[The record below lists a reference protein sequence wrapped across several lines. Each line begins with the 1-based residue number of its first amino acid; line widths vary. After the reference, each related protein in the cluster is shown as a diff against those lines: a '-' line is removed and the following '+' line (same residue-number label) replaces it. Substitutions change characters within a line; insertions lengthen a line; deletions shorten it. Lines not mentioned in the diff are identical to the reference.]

1 MLLHCTRVLPRL
13 EASSYKN
20 TGARNSKFG
29 GNAHDEHFPTFDML
43 MGEIQLFFTTSMSKV
58 QVTVLFRKRTKGVMN
73 DMMAS
78 LAERIRKFLPASC
91 LS

>member
-20 TGARNSKFG
+20 TGARNSKFV

-43 MGEIQLFFTTSMSKV
+43 RGEIQLFFTTSMSKV
-58 QVTVLFRKRTKGVMN
+58 QVIVSVSKEN
-73 DMMAS
+73 
-78 LAERIRKFLPASC
+78 ERSNE
-91 LS
+91 

>member
-43 MGEIQLFFTTSMSKV
+43 MGEIQLFFTTSTSKV
-58 QVTVLFRKRTKGVMN
+58 QVIVSVSKEN
-73 DMMAS
+73 
-78 LAERIRKFLPASC
+78 ERSNE
-91 LS
+91 